1 MYRQV
6 HYLNAEWSQ
15 LNWSLILFKQDFSGC
30 YVDSIIPHTAMYCRL
45 RESSSMSSIDWQH
58 SKRGRTKKFLWYPWV
73 FFSFLWLYPH
83 ETTHTERG
91 FDPAKSHGTL
101 HDWSKMPIRRLR
113 MWTINVVIY
122 DTPSWIHYRTE
133 SINATF
139 NTINYLLPVWI
150 NVFQLLK

>member
-1 MYRQV
+1 MLNGLNSTDPWFYSSRTLVAVTLIRSFHTLLCTVDLESLRQWV
-6 HYLNAEWSQ
+6 RLIDNLPKEGEPKSSNDTHEFFFF
-15 LNWSLILFKQDFSGC
+15 SLIIFTQNNS
-30 YVDSIIPHTAMYCRL
+30 Y
-45 RESSSMSSIDWQH
+45 
-58 SKRGRTKKFLWYPWV
+58 
-73 FFSFLWLYPH
+73 
-83 ETTHTERG
+83 RG

-101 HDWSKMPIRRLR
+101 HDWSKMPRRQLR

-122 DTPSWIHYRTE
+122 DTLSWIHYRTE

>member
-1 MYRQV
+1 MLNGLNSTDPWFYSSRTLVAVTLIRSFHTLLCTVDLESLRQWV
-6 HYLNAEWSQ
+6 R
-15 LNWSLILFKQDFSGC
+15 LI
-30 YVDSIIPHTAMYCRL
+30 DSIPK
-45 RESSSMSSIDWQH
+45 EGEPKSSYDTH
-58 SKRGRTKKFLWYPWV
+58 EF